1 MTSRR
6 LGNLLLGGAVLLLLA
21 LAVPASP
28 VPTAAAEPSSL
39 IFAGGGSG
47 VPIVRLLAEAFA
59 RARPDVRIDV
69 PASIGTSGGIRAA
82 ADGAI
87 TVGLIARPLR
97 DTEKGLGLTALTY
110 ARTAVVIG
118 AHPRVA
124 DNNITV
130 AELVEV
136 YRGKKTRWRDGQE
149 IIVLTRE
156 PGDSVIEVLQERV
169 PGFSEA
175 YAESQRTKR
184 WTTLYSAQQMNEVLA
199 RTPYAIGVSD
209 MGVITSERWPIK
221 VLNYNG
227 VYPLPQYVT
236 NGRYPLVKILAF
248 VFRREGLPT
257 GARAFMDF
265 VRSKDGTRIL
275 RASGYLP
282 GE

>member
-1 MTSRR
+1 MTSR
-6 LGNLLLGGAVLLLLA
+6 LAGSLLVRGAVLVIA
-21 LAVPASP
+21 LAVTTAP
-28 VPTAAAEPSSL
+28 VPAAEQSPL
-39 IFAGGGSG
+39 VFAGGGSG
-47 VPIVRLLAEAFA
+47 VPIVRLLAEAFV
-59 RARPDVRIDV
+59 RTRPDVRIEV
-69 PASIGTSGGIRAA
+69 PASIGTGGGIRAA
-82 ADGAI
+82 AEGAI

-97 DTEKGLGLTALTY
+97 DTEKGLGLSTLTY

-118 AHPRVA
+118 AHPRVV
-124 DNNITV
+124 DNNIT
-130 AELVEV
+130 AGELVDV

-156 PGDSVIEVLQERV
+156 PGDSIIEVLQERV

-175 YAESQRTKR
+175 YAESQRAKR

-199 RTPYAIGVSD
+199 KTPHAIGVSD

-221 VLNYNG
+221 VLNFNG

-236 NGRYPLVKILAF
+236 TGRYPLVRILAF

-257 GARAFMDF
+257 GARAFIDF